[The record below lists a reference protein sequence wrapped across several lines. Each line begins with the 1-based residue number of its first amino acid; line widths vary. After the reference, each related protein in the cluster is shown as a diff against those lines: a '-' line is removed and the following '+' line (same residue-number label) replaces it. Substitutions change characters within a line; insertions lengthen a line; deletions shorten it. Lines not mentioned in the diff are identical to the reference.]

1 MARKILII
9 VGDGGESYETL
20 CANHRF
26 KEEGF
31 VPVVAAPS
39 KRALNLV
46 IHDFEPG
53 WDTYIEK
60 PGYKWSSDITFSEV
74 KVADYEG
81 VIVIGGR
88 SPEYLR
94 NDESVLN
101 ILREFDKQCDE
112 RMRRMHVVKAASIG
126 PPYSYPPICRLDHAN
141 RSSGLGTGRIGV
153 AQNHLEFAISLL
165 VKTTLP
171 DRIDLDRRWNN
182 FGAAGDPAVWLSAPC
197 FDPGGAFGCHAFE
210 RPDAQSQTMAESNQ
224 GCADHTFDHN
234 RGNWRRVCGRLS
246 G

>member
-20 CANHRF
+20 YANHRF
-26 KEEGF
+26 MEEGF

-39 KRALNLV
+39 KRPLNLV

-60 PGYKWSSDITFSEV
+60 PGYKWTSDITFAEV

-101 ILREFDKQCDE
+101 ILREFDKAGKG
-112 RMRRMHVVKAASIG
+112 VF
-126 PPYSYPPICRLDHAN
+126 PICHGVQIAAAAGLAKGKRVTCYEHVRWEAIAAGGKYEDREVVRDGNLITSRTWQDHPGFYREVMGWLRENAPK
-141 RSSGLGTGRIGV
+141 SAAKLSAV
-153 AQNHLEFAISLL
+153 
-165 VKTTLP
+165 
-171 DRIDLDRRWNN
+171 
-182 FGAAGDPAVWLSAPC
+182 GAAA
-197 FDPGGAFGCHAFE
+197 
-210 RPDAQSQTMAESNQ
+210 
-224 GCADHTFDHN
+224 
-234 RGNWRRVCGRLS
+234 
-246 G
+246 

>member
-20 CANHRF
+20 YANHRF
-26 KEEGF
+26 MEEGF

-60 PGYKWSSDITFSEV
+60 PGYKWTSDITFAEV
-74 KVADYEG
+74 NVADYEG

-101 ILREFDKQCDE
+101 ILREFDKAGKG
-112 RMRRMHVVKAASIG
+112 VF
-126 PPYSYPPICRLDHAN
+126 PICHGVQIAAAAGLAKGKRVTCYEHVRWEAIAAGGKYEDREVVRDGNLITSRTWQDHPGFYREVMGWLREHAPK
-141 RSSGLGTGRIGV
+141 S
-153 AQNHLEFAISLL
+153 
-165 VKTTLP
+165 VK
-171 DRIDLDRRWNN
+171 REAV
-182 FGAAGDPAVWLSAPC
+182 GAAA
-197 FDPGGAFGCHAFE
+197 
-210 RPDAQSQTMAESNQ
+210 
-224 GCADHTFDHN
+224 
-234 RGNWRRVCGRLS
+234 
-246 G
+246 

>member
-20 CANHRF
+20 YANHRF
-26 KEEGF
+26 MEEGF

-60 PGYKWSSDITFSEV
+60 PGYKWTSDITFAEV
-74 KVADYEG
+74 KVAEYEG

-101 ILREFDKQCDE
+101 ILREFDKAGKGVFPICHGVQIAAAAGLAKGKRVTQQYVDD
-112 RMRRMHVVKAASIG
+112 VVKQARRGRPSLDSGRSPQVAFRLPPALRARAARVAAAEGKSVSQLAREAHD
-126 PPYSYPPICRLDHAN
+126 YRLKE
-141 RSSGLGTGRIGV
+141 R
-153 AQNHLEFAISLL
+153 AIAA
-165 VKTTLP
+165 TFYYYA
-171 DRIDLDRRWNN
+171 RRVLRQ
-182 FGAAGDPAVWLSAPC
+182 DPACIGADAAPLTQ
-197 FDPGGAFGCHAFE
+197 A
-210 RPDAQSQTMAESNQ
+210 AE
-224 GCADHTFDHN
+224 
-234 RGNWRRVCGRLS
+234 
-246 G
+246 